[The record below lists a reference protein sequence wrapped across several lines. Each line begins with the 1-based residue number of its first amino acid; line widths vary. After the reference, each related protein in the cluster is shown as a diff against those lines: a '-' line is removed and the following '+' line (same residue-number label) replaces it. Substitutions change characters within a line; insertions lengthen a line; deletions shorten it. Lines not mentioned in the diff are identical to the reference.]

1 MTERGVI
8 IDIINV
14 IDKLETLI
22 DTSKTARAGGHIL
35 VDQAKAMELVDQ
47 LRLAVPKEIR
57 AAEEV
62 LAQKDHIMNLAQ
74 TDARRTKAQAEDD
87 YRVRLNK
94 HELLLQAEQRAAT
107 VLRDAEERA
116 RRMVEQ
122 AEAHASSSRSEAD
135 AYALRSLRTLE
146 QELSNITSVV
156 RRGIDVLSG
165 PATATLS
172 SQYFDEREPAL

>member
-1 MTERGVI
+1 
-8 IDIINV
+8 
-14 IDKLETLI
+14 
-22 DTSKTARAGGHIL
+22 
-35 VDQAKAMELVDQ
+35 MELVDQ
-47 LRLAVPKEIR
+47 LRLSVPKEIR

-62 LAQKDHIMNLAQ
+62 LAQKDHILNLAQ

-87 YRVRLNK
+87 YRERLDK

-107 VLRDAEERA
+107 LLRDAEERA

-122 AEAHASSSRSEAD
+122 AEVQATASRSDAD

-146 QELSNITSVV
+146 QELSSITSVV

-172 SQYFDEREPAL
+172 TQYFDEREPVR

>member
-1 MTERGVI
+1 MTGRGVI

-22 DTSKTARAGGHIL
+22 DTSKAARAGGHIL
-35 VDQAKAMELVDQ
+35 VDRSKAIELVDQ
-47 LRLAVPKEIR
+47 LRLTVPKEIR

-62 LAQKDHIMNLAQ
+62 LSQRDHIINLAQ
-74 TDARRTKAQAEDD
+74 TDARRTKSQAEDD
-87 YRVRLNK
+87 YRERVDR
-94 HELLLQAEQRAAT
+94 HEILAQAEQRAAT
-107 VLRDAEERA
+107 LLRDAEDRA

-122 AEAHASSSRSEAD
+122 AETQSESTRSEAD

-146 QELSNITSVV
+146 QELNNVTSAV

-165 PATATLS
+165 PATATLTT
-172 SQYFDEREPAL
+172 QYFGETQAVR

>member
-1 MTERGVI
+1 MDR
-8 IDIINV
+8 
-14 IDKLETLI
+14 
-22 DTSKTARAGGHIL
+22 
-35 VDQAKAMELVDQ
+35 AKATELVDQ

-62 LAQKDHIMNLAQ
+62 LAQKDHILNLAQ
-74 TDARRTKAQAEDD
+74 TDARRTKSQAEDD
-87 YRVRLNK
+87 YRERLDK
-94 HELLLQAEQRAAT
+94 HELLLQAEHRAAS

-122 AEAHASSSRSEAD
+122 AEAQSNASRSDAD

-146 QELSNITSVV
+146 QELSSITSVV

-172 SQYFDEREPAL
+172 TQYFDEREPVR